1 VTKDN
6 LGEIL
11 FGPREIRDA
20 DPTSLKKER
29 NLAEMPQPPLNRAL
43 VHNWS
48 DGAKASCGR

>member
-20 DPTSLKKER
+20 DPTSLKKEK
-29 NLAEMPQPPLNRAL
+29 NLAEINGTAPASPKPRAGPQL
-43 VHNWS
+43 V
-48 DGAKASCGR
+48 